1 MSRIPIA
8 IAAGL
13 IGFVAYV
20 AAVIIVADT
29 VQTLHWAIQATY
41 FVLAGTL
48 WALPVR
54 WLMFWSVGQR

>member
-1 MSRIPIA
+1 MSRILIA

-13 IGFVAYV
+13 IGFCAYV
-20 AAVIIVADT
+20 VTAIVIADT
-29 VQTLHWAIQATY
+29 VQTMHWAIQAVY
-41 FVLAGTL
+41 FVLAGTI